1 MKKFD
6 VVIVGA
12 STAGSFFAR
21 RMAEKGFNVLII
33 DKSAREKIS
42 PDYDVFHMEKKE
54 MDRFD
59 LPKVTE
65 GDGISEFIFSD
76 QDMLSAYSN
85 YPKPAPTEVV
95 GMHKHDYIVLMNDWA
110 IDAGAEIVY
119 EAAYDCL
126 VYDESG
132 KICGVT
138 YVKDGEKNTVECR
151 LVADCSGIPAVVRRS
166 LPDNYGIEKFELTPD
181 DILYVI
187 LRYVDFTEKKGRW
200 LRSQFWL
207 AYKSWLAPSAGS
219 DAILGIGAC
228 FGFDYV
234 EKCFSFFEKNAKLP
248 PYTVK
253 KIEKGRTPYHRAP
266 YSFVSDGFIAMG
278 DAACLTKP
286 NCGEG
291 CTASLVME
299 QIAVDVASKAMENGA
314 YPTREAL
321 WSINKLYNNT
331 QGKEFASLMALL
343 TGVVRHSPKANE
355 FLFKHDVIFSEK
367 ILGGMGKELV
377 LTAGD
382 ILKIVLFVVVGIIT
396 GHIKVSEIKSILEGL
411 INSGKLTEHYEKF
424 PETPEGF
431 DAWVKEAEALWSKA
445 GKLSDWKPEL

>member
-1 MKKFD
+1 MFVKLINRRERLKKFD

-65 GDGISEFIFSD
+65 GDGICEFIFSD

-119 EAAYDCL
+119 EAAYDSL

-138 YVKDGEKNTVECR
+138 YVKDGKKNTVECR

-166 LPDNYGIEKFELTPD
+166 LPDDYGIEKFELTPK
-181 DILYVI
+181 DIFYVT
-187 LRYVDFTEKKGRW
+187 LRYIDFEENIHC
-200 LRSQFWL
+200 SYFFN
-207 AYKSWLAPSAGS
+207 
-219 DAILGIGAC
+219 ILT
-228 FGFDYV
+228 F
-234 EKCFSFFEKNAKLP
+234 
-248 PYTVK
+248 YT
-253 KIEKGRTPYHRAP
+253 I
-266 YSFVSDGFIAMG
+266 
-278 DAACLTKP
+278 
-286 NCGEG
+286 
-291 CTASLVME
+291 
-299 QIAVDVASKAMENGA
+299 
-314 YPTREAL
+314 
-321 WSINKLYNNT
+321 
-331 QGKEFASLMALL
+331 
-343 TGVVRHSPKANE
+343 
-355 FLFKHDVIFSEK
+355 
-367 ILGGMGKELV
+367 
-377 LTAGD
+377 
-382 ILKIVLFVVVGIIT
+382 
-396 GHIKVSEIKSILEGL
+396 
-411 INSGKLTEHYEKF
+411 
-424 PETPEGF
+424 
-431 DAWVKEAEALWSKA
+431 
-445 GKLSDWKPEL
+445 